1 MLRAHAITKELQAGK
16 LQLSAPS
23 THVMTKRFSVFL
35 SVPDTLHPAEHG
47 LSCMCDGGYDRLQL
61 PIHTLGRSVTSCSLV
76 LRVSIKICLATM
88 LTTIQNAGS
97 GRLKRD
103 RLAKMYD
110 LS

>member
-1 MLRAHAITKELQAGK
+1 MLRFQTVSQCL
-16 LQLSAPS
+16 
-23 THVMTKRFSVFL
+23 MMKRFSVFL
-35 SVPDTLHPAEHG
+35 SVPDALHPAEHG
-47 LSCMCDGGYDRLQL
+47 LNCMCDGGCGRLQL

-97 GRLKRD
+97 ERLKRD
-103 RLAKMYD
+103 RLAKRYD